1 MSDHVRLEL
10 LGAHVYRA
18 GDFEQRRRLK
28 FYVCHRF
35 TNAESI
41 EECFQIQSAVNLEF
55 GDVAFSIPIAATG
68 EGAFPVAP
76 FTMRDIQSLVVPFG
90 RGGQIINFV
99 AAPLQSVAAQ
109 GRLDPGVFEL
119 CHVSAELQLQRRR
132 PCGETELLQFSHD
145 TLGKRQ
151 SLLPFFRCD

>member
-10 LGAHVYRA
+10 LGAQVYRA
-18 GDFEQRRRLK
+18 GDFEQRRRVK

-41 EECFQIQSAVNLEF
+41 EECFQIQGAVNLEF

-90 RGGQIINFV
+90 RGGEIINFV
-99 AAPLQSVAAQ
+99 AAPL
-109 GRLDPGVFEL
+109 
-119 CHVSAELQLQRRR
+119 
-132 PCGETELLQFSHD
+132 
-145 TLGKRQ
+145 
-151 SLLPFFRCD
+151 